1 MWIFNYFCTKCSTKR
16 KIYYREILVDVPSVP
31 LTYCRQNPAQNPQ
44 YCTHL
49 TTKKQKTSV
58 GGWFNKKHHCVDCQS
73 GEGII
78 LKAHCN
84 VFKVGRPPPQPK
96 HEFPRFPKVD
106 FYILIQIQIKIMNP
120 PHTHSV
126 FRALFNQFEGLEN
139 AFRNYLGKLI
149 NRSGS
154 QIKGNVDYGWYH
166 WESRIHKNLSQCH
179 TVTKWL

>member
-1 MWIFNYFCTKCSTKR
+1 M
-16 KIYYREILVDVPSVP
+16 
-31 LTYCRQNPAQNPQ
+31 
-44 YCTHL
+44 
-49 TTKKQKTSV
+49 
-58 GGWFNKKHHCVDCQS
+58 
-73 GEGII
+73 
-78 LKAHCN
+78 KAHCN

-154 QIKGNVDYGWYH
+154 QNKGNVDTI
-166 WESRIHKNLSQCH
+166 ESHAFTRICHNVIQSQNDCSAAIQE
-179 TVTKWL
+179 